1 MSTVHEVVVARH
13 SGIKVLGSSLIT
25 NIAVMGYGDD
35 ATPANHEEVLEAGR
49 KRSVDMKTL
58 VSAIVGKI

>member
-13 SGIKVLGSSLIT
+13 SGTKVLGLSLIT
-25 NIAVMGYGDD
+25 NIAVLGYGDD
-35 ATPANHEEVLEAGR
+35 VTPANHEEVLEAGR

-58 VSAIVGKI
+58 VSTIVGKI

>member
-13 SGIKVLGSSLIT
+13 SGIKVLGFSLIT
-25 NIAVMGYGDD
+25 NIA
-35 ATPANHEEVLEAGR
+35 NHEEVLKAGR

>member
-1 MSTVHEVVVARH
+1 MSTVHEVVVARY
-13 SGIKVLGSSLIT
+13 SGIKVLGFSLIT
-25 NIAVMGYGDD
+25 NIAVMAYRDD
-35 ATPANHEEVLEAGR
+35 VTLANHEEVLKAGR

>member
-1 MSTVHEVVVARH
+1 
-13 SGIKVLGSSLIT
+13 
-25 NIAVMGYGDD
+25 MGYGDD
-35 ATPANHEEVLEAGR
+35 VTPANHEEVLEAGR